1 MNYGSGRATVKETL
15 FTATIL
21 FGVWIVFTSD
31 ISFFSLSAGIISSL
45 ALGVLGHTTFISDRD
60 TSFKHILPHPLHLP
74 LYLLRLIVEMYR
86 SSAGVLAAV
95 WKKEDRSRIITFS
108 TRLESDMGRLILANS
123 ITFTPGTITM
133 DLKEDRYIVHWFL
146 AGPVSDIDAE
156 REVKSKLEDS
166 LGKAVL

>member
-1 MNYGSGRATVKETL
+1 
-15 FTATIL
+15 
-21 FGVWIVFTSD
+21 
-31 ISFFSLSAGIISSL
+31 
-45 ALGVLGHTTFISDRD
+45 
-60 TSFKHILPHPLHLP
+60 
-74 LYLLRLIVEMYR
+74 MYR